1 MKKSIYLTFLL
12 ISLFVFRI
20 SLYSQQTTWEFKVKT
35 PEHEYFDGVIQTQDN
50 KIIFTYTTIRSTS
63 GDDDIASVIQLNDEG
78 ELLIENHLS
87 HLNKDLHIVNIIDST
102 DFLYLIGSY
111 SNKDQQKTQAGIAFY
126 KMDNSLNLLD
136 SSFFAFPPSYSL
148 FALHANVA
156 KDEFLI
162 GGSFH
167 INLNSLGSPFF
178 YTFNHE
184 FDSINAVIFPELSQ
198 NGYFN
203 KFKKLST
210 NDYWLA
216 EIAQRKYYQL
226 DSNLLLIEKHPN
238 LTYLPGSIGI
248 KWDSDTTFFSAGNLN
263 RSTPPSISLGY
274 SKQFHPF
281 DTTGSLSKY
290 WHITDTV
297 DYPAFRE
304 SIDFKNKD
312 SIFIGA
318 TRNLSVQNVYFAQ
331 QASWFI
337 ILQTDSL
344 LNVRWE
350 RFYGGDAYYVM
361 GKIIATHDGGCLI
374 GGWKYDY
381 QNSTTNQT
389 DVILLK
395 LNSEGLLVGQNE
407 LEESLLREAI
417 VYPNPGSEAIQIRL
431 AVQHPKALLEL
442 FDSQGKLVLSQQL
455 HEKESRINTAHLPI
469 GTYIYRLSA
478 ATGLNESGKWVK
490 R

>member
-1 MKKSIYLTFLL
+1 MKKSIYFSVSLL
-12 ISLFVFRI
+12 SILVFRF
-20 SLYSQQTTWEFKVKT
+20 SLYSQQTTWEFKIKT
-35 PEHEYFDGVIQTQDN
+35 PEYEYFNDVIQTQDN
-50 KIIFTYTTIRSTS
+50 KIILTYTTILSAA
-63 GDDDIASVIQLNDEG
+63 GEDDIASVIQLSSEG
-78 ELLIENHLS
+78 NVLLENHFS
-87 HLNKDLHIVNIIDST
+87 HLNRDLYINNIFDSI

-126 KMDNSLNLLD
+126 KMDKNLNLLD
-136 SSFFAFPPSYSL
+136 SSFFDFPPSNRL

-156 KDEFLI
+156 KDEYLI
-162 GGSFH
+162 GGSYY
-167 INLNSLGSPFF
+167 INPNSWGSPFF
-178 YTFNHE
+178 YTFSHE
-184 FDSINAVIFPELSQ
+184 FDSVNAIIFPEVSQ

-248 KWDSDTTFFSAGNLN
+248 KWDSDTTFYSVGEIIKPQSNIN
-263 RSTPPSISLGY
+263 LGY
-274 SKQFHPF
+274 TRQFHPF
-281 DTTGSLSKY
+281 DTTGSLSKH
-290 WHITDTV
+290 WNISDTV
-297 DYPAFRE
+297 DFPAFRE
-304 SIDFKNKD
+304 SIDFNNKD

-318 TRNLSVQNVYFAQ
+318 TRNLSVQNPYFAQ

-361 GKIIATHDGGCLI
+361 GKIISTHDGGCLI

-407 LEESLLREAI
+407 LQKSLLREAI

-431 AVQHPKALLEL
+431 AVQHPEALLEL

-455 HEKESRINTAHLPI
+455 HEKESRINTAQLPF